1 MVYSTC
7 LVCWVTIAS
16 LQATFN
22 TVYSPKTIPAAAP
35 FRMPDRRAVAGFASS
50 ADMATPN
57 AERAEVMAA
66 ILKTR
71 IRASLNLYIP
81 LATSV
86 PME

>member
-1 MVYSTC
+1 
-7 LVCWVTIAS
+7 
-16 LQATFN
+16 
-22 TVYSPKTIPAAAP
+22 
-35 FRMPDRRAVAGFASS
+35 MPDRRAVAGFASS